1 VGWGGKGGKWR
12 RESIMM
18 HAFKH
23 FKRGKFNIALLA
35 NDLMKIHDGK
45 RLGHLQLT
53 NAWTSKQ
60 AAWLWS
66 K

>member
-1 VGWGGKGGKWR
+1 MSGMGRER
-12 RESIMM
+12 REVEER
-18 HAFKH
+18 KH
-23 FKRGKFNIALLA
+23 NDACIQALKRGKFNIALLA

-60 AAWLWS
+60 AAWL
-66 K
+66 